1 MQSELSELQENNELN
16 ELKECVVCRSVF
28 PAGSC
33 CVYCDGKDYDE
44 A

>member
-1 MQSELSELQENNELN
+1 MENEDL
-16 ELKECVVCRSVF
+16 LGKKECVVCGSLF
-28 PAGSC
+28 PVGSC